1 MGPIPP
7 GWSCRL
13 VARSKCER
21 VGIEVKSERVSQAS
35 ERYQRVAPTIELQ
48 DARRTLVTTLPTGS
62 NPQGRK
68 LNFCYLHFLIFLQHS
83 MSEKLNIPGSV
94 SEIFN

>member
-1 MGPIPP
+1 MNI
-7 GWSCRL
+7 L
-13 VARSKCER
+13 VKPA
-21 VGIEVKSERVSQAS
+21 
-35 ERYQRVAPTIELQ
+35 
-48 DARRTLVTTLPTGS
+48 LVQSLGCGEQSLLPTGS